1 MKRYYSIFLLSFFL
15 GACQDSLKEG
25 FGYLQ
30 FSSVELNKT
39 VIPTSKATGETTEKI
54 ALDLIRDGE
63 VIRHVDK
70 CKDQV
75 GLKAGSHRQQHGVHR
90 ITAQIQS
97 AAHRGPDAVKRQH
110 RQQRKGGQHDVGRV
124 VVDRTAHRALIPVAA
139 PGHPDRRG
147 QIYRKADKQPHRAGA
162 FRQGSP
168 QPPCKHR
175 DRRQMEHR
183 QQHGNADA
191 RAGNI

>member
-63 VIRHVDK
+63 VIRHVD
-70 CKDQV
+70 DWTS
-75 GLKAGSHRQQHGVHR
+75 LKGESLLILPIKMCMLSVLKERLIMPVRQ
-90 ITAQIQS
+90 T
-97 AAHRGPDAVKRQH
+97 
-110 RQQRKGGQHDVGRV
+110 
-124 VVDRTAHRALIPVAA
+124 
-139 PGHPDRRG
+139 
-147 QIYRKADKQPHRAGA
+147 
-162 FRQGSP
+162 
-168 QPPCKHR
+168 
-175 DRRQMEHR
+175 
-183 QQHGNADA
+183 
-191 RAGNI
+191 

>member
-63 VIRHVDK
+63 VIRHVD
-70 CKDQV
+70 DWTS
-75 GLKAGSHRQQHGVHR
+75 LKGESLLLPTGTYV
-90 ITAQIQS
+90 
-97 AAHRGPDAVKRQH
+97 VK
-110 RQQRKGGQHDVGRV
+110 
-124 VVDRTAHRALIPVAA
+124 A
-139 PGHPDRRG
+139 
-147 QIYRKADKQPHRAGA
+147 YSADKDVHAVGFEGKA
-162 FRQGSP
+162 Y
-168 QPPCKHR
+168 
-175 DRRQMEHR
+175 
-183 QQHGNADA
+183 
-191 RAGNI
+191 

>member
-63 VIRHVDK
+63 VIRHVD
-70 CKDQV
+70 DWTS
-75 GLKAGSHRQQHGVHR
+75 LKGESLLLPTGTYVVKLILPIKMCMLSVLKERLIMPVRQ
-90 ITAQIQS
+90 T
-97 AAHRGPDAVKRQH
+97 
-110 RQQRKGGQHDVGRV
+110 
-124 VVDRTAHRALIPVAA
+124 
-139 PGHPDRRG
+139 
-147 QIYRKADKQPHRAGA
+147 
-162 FRQGSP
+162 
-168 QPPCKHR
+168 
-175 DRRQMEHR
+175 
-183 QQHGNADA
+183 
-191 RAGNI
+191 